1 MANRLDD
8 TYTLDCMADEIVS
21 GRAKHPTGAMRN
33 LGITNE
39 SVERRLQKKWAKARD
54 DLLRSAARR
63 LPLLAESYRRGCE
76 DGWDEALRLVGKV
89 YGSSVPSN
97 VLYRPNGEG
106 SARKS
111 DGVPAQDK
119 EIWVPL
125 PEAARR
131 LGLPSDTIRR
141 RLDRGRIAGVRLPSN
156 GRIMIKMKGNKLVHL
171 DRLSRDVPR
180 GASPSS
186 DNLPAAEPVNP
197 TTGPERRRSWVSR
210 MLMWRG

>member
-156 GRIMIKMKGNKLVHL
+156 GRIMIKMKGDELVHL
-171 DRLSRDVPR
+171 DRLPRDAPR
-180 GASPSS
+180 NASPSS
-186 DNLPAAEPVNP
+186 ADLPAAEPVN
-197 TTGPERRRSWVSR
+197 TTPETERRRSWVSR